1 MKYLWEI
8 ALEAYKRGIPLKKL
22 YFMHD
27 VCSSAYMELSLPCV
41 NQEELYGETKIG
53 VNTYFRFYQIFKDL
67 YGPDQTAYPSL
78 KASLTNVLLHMLAE
92 NDSRQGMT
100 KEEYYKKL
108 LASDIGAG
116 VNGES
121 IQKVFTMLN
130 RDEKE
135 ILLSGWLRCYQ
146 VGSSLAIFID
156 MIHSL
161 VEDSIVYHNN
171 DCPDE
176 ILIYTGMEKN
186 EKTEQRIR
194 CLTELFL
201 DIRYHVEIY
210 YEHHF
215 GIIGINDTMHIDE
228 IAMY

>member
-1 MKYLWEI
+1 M
-8 ALEAYKRGIPLKKL
+8 
-22 YFMHD
+22 
-27 VCSSAYMELSLPCV
+27 
-41 NQEELYGETKIG
+41 
-53 VNTYFRFYQIFKDL
+53 
-67 YGPDQTAYPSL
+67 
-78 KASLTNVLLHMLAE
+78 
-92 NDSRQGMT
+92 
-100 KEEYYKKL
+100 
-108 LASDIGAG
+108 
-116 VNGES
+116 
-121 IQKVFTMLN
+121 
-130 RDEKE
+130 
-135 ILLSGWLRCYQ
+135 LSGRKFAGNFYRH
-146 VGSSLAIFID
+146 D
-156 MIHSL
+156 HSL